1 MDVKEVHEKMNK
13 SQLIRT
19 YKQWLTE
26 EKRFSKNIRREGRF
40 KQPIIN
46 GRKYSWGDFKR
57 LPRDAVLVFIITE
70 GCDVDYMKKLNE
82 QGFYVEKREWHPNF
96 GMNLFGGLGE
106 EE

>member
-13 SQLIRT
+13 SQLVRT

-26 EKRFSKNIRREGRF
+26 EKRFAKNTRREGKFR
-40 KQPIIN
+40 QPIIN

-57 LPRDAVLVFIITE
+57 LPRDAILVFIITE
-70 GCDVDYMKKLNE
+70 GCDVEYMKKLNE

-96 GMNLFGGLGE
+96 GVNLFGGLGE